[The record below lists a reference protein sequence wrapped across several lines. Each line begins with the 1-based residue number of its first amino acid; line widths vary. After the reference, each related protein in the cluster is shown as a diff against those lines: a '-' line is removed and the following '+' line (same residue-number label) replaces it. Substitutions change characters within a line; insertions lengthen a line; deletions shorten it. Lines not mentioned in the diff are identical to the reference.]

1 MACPSRPFPRPPRRP
16 SKSRISRNCTYLHDF
31 ARFYPE
37 PLTNRAPRPILGADM
52 LKAERHRVILDE
64 LHAEGSVRVTD
75 LAQQLNVDPVTIRR
89 DLSQLEAEEHLRRV
103 HGGAVVRDVSYES
116 SEPTGI
122 HRRIAE
128 AAARF
133 IPDGSVV
140 FVGPGTL
147 TAAVMTYFE
156 PRSNLTIITNA
167 LNAAWSV
174 VRQTQH
180 TLHLIGGQVSED
192 FGIYGQP
199 ETLQNIRADWII
211 LEVDGLDA
219 ERGLTHDSHHV
230 ASLARTLLRLRAQV
244 IVLMPPER
252 LGRAGALFVAPAG
265 EVDVL
270 ITAREADNP
279 PLWDLSELGIR
290 IVLT

>member
-1 MACPSRPFPRPPRRP
+1 
-16 SKSRISRNCTYLHDF
+16 
-31 ARFYPE
+31 
-37 PLTNRAPRPILGADM
+37 M
-52 LKAERHRVILDE
+52 LKAERHHVILDE
-64 LHAEGSVRVTD
+64 LRSEGSVRVTE
-75 LAQQLNVDPVTIRR
+75 LAHTLDVDPVTIRR
-89 DLSQLEAEEHLRRV
+89 DLSQLEQEGRLQRV
-103 HGGAVVRDVSYES
+103 HGGAVVRETSYAP

-128 AAARF
+128 AAAKF
-133 IPDGSVV
+133 IPDDSVI
-140 FVGPGTL
+140 FIGPGTL
-147 TAAVMTYFE
+147 PAEMMPFFE

-167 LNAAWSV
+167 LNAAWNV

-180 TLHLIGGQVSED
+180 TLHIIGGQVGED
-192 FGIYGQP
+192 FGIYSEP

-211 LEVDGLDA
+211 LEADGLDA
-219 ERGLTHDSHHV
+219 ERGLTHDSHHL
-230 ASLARTLLRLRAQV
+230 ANLARTLLRLRAQV

>member
-1 MACPSRPFPRPPRRP
+1 
-16 SKSRISRNCTYLHDF
+16 
-31 ARFYPE
+31 
-37 PLTNRAPRPILGADM
+37 M
-52 LKAERHRVILDE
+52 LKAERHHAILDA
-64 LHAEGSVRVTD
+64 LQSHGSVRVSD
-75 LAQQLNVDPVTIRR
+75 LAEALAVDPVTIRR
-89 DLSQLEAEEHLRRV
+89 DLSQLEEEGQLRRV
-103 HGGAVVRDVSYES
+103 HGGAVLRDVNHGL

-122 HRRIAE
+122 SRRIAE
-128 AAARF
+128 AAAKF
-133 IPDGSVV
+133 IPDGSVI

-147 TAAVMTYFE
+147 PAEMMPFFE

-180 TLHLIGGQVSED
+180 TLHLIGGQVGED
-192 FGIYGQP
+192 FAIYGEPESLQP
-199 ETLQNIRADWII
+199 IRADWII
-211 LEVDGLDA
+211 LEADGLDA

-230 ASLARTLLRLRAQV
+230 ASLARALLRLRAQV

>member
-1 MACPSRPFPRPPRRP
+1 
-16 SKSRISRNCTYLHDF
+16 
-31 ARFYPE
+31 
-37 PLTNRAPRPILGADM
+37 M
-52 LKAERHRVILDE
+52 LKAERHHVILDE
-64 LHAEGSVRVTD
+64 LQSEGSVRVTD
-75 LAQQLNVDPVTIRR
+75 LAQRLSVDPVTIRR
-89 DLSQLEAEEHLRRV
+89 DLSQLEAEGRLRRV
-103 HGGAVVRDVSYES
+103 HGGAVVWDVIDRPGASI
-116 SEPTGI
+116 GI

-128 AAARF
+128 AAAKF
-133 IPDGSVV
+133 IPDGSVI

-147 TAAVMTYFE
+147 PAEIMPFFE

-167 LNAAWSV
+167 LNAAWSI

-180 TLHLIGGQVSED
+180 TLHLIGGQVGED
-192 FGIYGQP
+192 FGIYGEP

-211 LEVDGLDA
+211 LEADGLDA

-230 ASLARTLLRLRAQV
+230 ASLARTLLKLRAQV

>member
-1 MACPSRPFPRPPRRP
+1 
-16 SKSRISRNCTYLHDF
+16 
-31 ARFYPE
+31 
-37 PLTNRAPRPILGADM
+37 M
-52 LKAERHRVILDE
+52 LKAERHHAILDA
-64 LHAEGSVRVTD
+64 LHAEGSVRVSD
-75 LAQQLNVDPVTIRR
+75 LAQTLEVDPVTIRR
-89 DLSQLEAEEHLRRV
+89 DLSQLEQEGQLRRV
-103 HGGAVVRDVSYES
+103 HGGAVVRDVAHAR

-122 HRRIAE
+122 SRRIAE
-128 AAARF
+128 AAAKF
-133 IPDGSVV
+133 IPDDSVI

-147 TAAVMTYFE
+147 PAEMMPFCE

-180 TLHLIGGQVSED
+180 TLHLIGGQVGED
-192 FGIYGQP
+192 FGIYGEP
-199 ETLQNIRADWII
+199 DILQNIRADWII
-211 LEVDGLDA
+211 LEADGLDA
-219 ERGLTHDSHHV
+219 ERGLTHDSRRV
-230 ASLARTLLRLRAQV
+230 ASLARTLLKLRAQV

>member
-1 MACPSRPFPRPPRRP
+1 MIDGRFREC
-16 SKSRISRNCTYLHDF
+16 F
-31 ARFYPE
+31 APD
-37 PLTNRAPRPILGADM
+37 PGRAEWTTLGTDM
-52 LKAERHRVILDE
+52 LKAERHHAILDA
-64 LHAEGSVRVTD
+64 LQASGAVRVSE
-75 LAQQLNVDPVTIRR
+75 LAQTLEVDPVTIRR
-89 DLSQLEAEEHLRRV
+89 DLSQLEAEGRLRRV
-103 HGGAVVRDVSYES
+103 HGGAVLREVNPER
-116 SEPTGI
+116 SEATGI

-128 AAARF
+128 AAAKF

-147 TAAVMTYFE
+147 PAEMMPFFE
-156 PRSNLTIITNA
+156 PRANLTIITNA

-180 TLHLIGGQVSED
+180 TLHLMGGQVGED
-192 FGIYGQP
+192 LGIYGEP
-199 ETLQNIRADWII
+199 DTLENIRADWII
-211 LEVDGLDA
+211 LEADGLDA
-219 ERGLTHDSHHV
+219 ERGLTHDSHQV
-230 ASLARTLLRLRAQV
+230 ASLARTLLKLRAQV

>member
-1 MACPSRPFPRPPRRP
+1 
-16 SKSRISRNCTYLHDF
+16 
-31 ARFYPE
+31 
-37 PLTNRAPRPILGADM
+37 M
-52 LKAERHRVILDE
+52 LKAERHHAILDA
-64 LHAEGSVRVTD
+64 LQSNGSVRVSE
-75 LAQQLNVDPVTIRR
+75 LAEALSVDPVTIRR
-89 DLSQLEAEEHLRRV
+89 DLSQLEEEGRLRRV
-103 HGGAVVRDVSYES
+103 HGGAVLRDVNHGL

-122 HRRIAE
+122 SRRIAE
-128 AAARF
+128 AAAKF
-133 IPDGSVV
+133 IPDGSVI

-147 TAAVMTYFE
+147 PAEMMPFFE

-180 TLHLIGGQVSED
+180 TLHLIGGQVGED
-192 FGIYGQP
+192 FAIYGEPESLQP
-199 ETLQNIRADWII
+199 IRADWII
-211 LEVDGLDA
+211 LEADGLDA

-230 ASLARTLLRLRAQV
+230 ASLARALLRLRAQV

>member
-1 MACPSRPFPRPPRRP
+1 
-16 SKSRISRNCTYLHDF
+16 
-31 ARFYPE
+31 
-37 PLTNRAPRPILGADM
+37 M
-52 LKAERHRVILDE
+52 LKAERHRVILDALE
-64 LHAEGSVRVTD
+64 STGSVRVSE
-75 LAQQLNVDPVTIRR
+75 LAETLEVDPVTIRR
-89 DLSQLEAEEHLRRV
+89 DLSQLEAEGALQRV
-103 HGGAVVRDVSYES
+103 HGGAVIREVGHASNA
-116 SEPTGI
+116 PTGI

-128 AAARF
+128 AAAKF
-133 IPDGSVV
+133 IPDDSVI

-147 TAAVMTYFE
+147 PAEMMPFFE

-180 TLHLIGGQVSED
+180 TLHLIGGQVGED
-192 FGIYGQP
+192 FGIYGEP
-199 ETLQNIRADWII
+199 TTLQNIRADWII
-211 LEVDGLDA
+211 LEADGLDA
-219 ERGLTHDSHHV
+219 ERGLTHDSRRL
-230 ASLARTLLRLRAQV
+230 ASLARTLLKLRAQV
-244 IVLMPPER
+244 IVLIQPDR
-252 LGRAGALFVAPAG
+252 LGRAGALFVAPAS